1 MSENNE
7 TDSHWTYPDTETQT
21 DDVAAISSPR
31 LLYRIKRVLPFVF
44 LAAVAVF
51 AAREIRELDV
61 HAIRIAIND
70 FPLPR
75 LLLVQI
81 VALTGVLAMT
91 LYDWHAARTFR
102 IEVPF
107 RTLIRN
113 SWIANTFNN
122 FIGLSGFAGT
132 GIRMLLLGNL
142 GIESTY
148 ATAFSVF
155 IMVSV
160 PVGLSVACW
169 PLLIAAGWEVSAL
182 PIASWIAWLALGA
195 FAIYLPL
202 YIVILNKGIS
212 PRLQQALPRQ
222 SAMSIIT
229 MIAISAFDWL
239 LAAGT
244 AWVAMKTAGV
254 TIPLTHF
261 LYAFILASTLGIVSL
276 LPGGLGVFDA
286 TLVALLAPFSDAVE
300 PLVTGVL
307 VFRLC
312 YYLTPWL
319 IGVYLGADSLALPGY
334 MQRIALVRQ
343 WRQSRLP
350 NVFRVPLN
358 ALASLGVRVLAYLT
372 FAAGVVLLASS
383 AFPTFKSRLEIL
395 GEHVPLAA
403 VELSHLLSVVAGVL
417 LIALS
422 RGIAE
427 QVRNAYHLTQI
438 LLISGAFFSIL
449 KGIDYEVAIVLITI
463 ALLLR
468 QQRARFYRE
477 SYPLAS
483 GRSARWLAGLIIS
496 IAGFAW
502 VGDWAHSDLSWGWE
516 NLSRFAPA
524 LEAPRFARALLFAAM
539 AATGFIGW
547 SLFKRPKFF
556 PAKPDSRDLSEAETV
571 LDQYGGSEFAHLL
584 FLGDKSLLWSSDRKA
599 FVQYGSI
606 RDRLI
611 ALGDPCGD
619 PDSFDSTIIA
629 FRDLADLHDLTPCFY
644 EVGESHVHRYHDA
657 GFALFKLGEAA
668 TVRVADFTLTGKRG
682 EAVRHGI
689 NRAKREGARFELC
702 MQPLAENVWAELR
715 RISDAWLRER
725 NTAEKGFSLG
735 NFNIDYLARAPI
747 GVIKVGEQIVAFAN
761 LMPDYGTRTE
771 LSVDLMRYSPQ
782 APPGTMDM
790 LFAELILYAQA
801 NGYRSFNLGM
811 APLVGVGET
820 RYARPSEKVARLAYE
835 YGNRFYNYKGLR
847 SFKEKYHPEWRSSY
861 LAYPVLAPLPLLLID
876 SAALIAGGYRRI
888 FVKTD

>member
-1 MSENNE
+1 
-7 TDSHWTYPDTETQT
+7 
-21 DDVAAISSPR
+21 
-31 LLYRIKRVLPFVF
+31 L
-44 LAAVAVF
+44 
-51 AAREIRELDV
+51 
-61 HAIRIAIND
+61 
-70 FPLPR
+70 
-75 LLLVQI
+75 
-81 VALTGVLAMT
+81 
-91 LYDWHAARTFR
+91 
-102 IEVPF
+102 PF
-107 RTLIRN
+107 RTLVRN

-132 GIRMLLLGNL
+132 GIRLLLLGTL
-142 GIESTY
+142 GIESRY
-148 ATAFSVF
+148 ATAFSIF

-160 PVGLSVACW
+160 PVGLSVACL
-169 PLLIAAGWEVSAL
+169 PLLFGAGSEVSAL
-182 PIASWIAWLALGA
+182 PIPAWVAWVALGG
-195 FAIYLPL
+195 FATYLPL
-202 YIVILNKGIS
+202 YIVILNKGAL
-212 PRLQQALPRQ
+212 PRLRQALPRQ
-222 SAMSIIT
+222 TATSLVT
-229 MIAISAFDWL
+229 MIGISAFDWL
-239 LAAGT
+239 LASGT
-244 AWVAMKTAGV
+244 AWVAMDAAGV
-254 TIPLTHF
+254 SIPLTHF
-261 LYAFILASTLGIVSL
+261 LYAFVLASTLGILSL

-286 TLVALLAPFSDAVE
+286 TLVALLAPFSDALE

-319 IGVYLGADSLALPGY
+319 IGVYLGADSLPFPDY
-334 MQRIALVRQ
+334 VQRIAFVRQ

-358 ALASLGVRVLAYLT
+358 AFAFLGVRVLAYLT

-383 AFPTFKSRLEIL
+383 AFPTFKDRLEL
-395 GEHVPLAA
+395 LHAHVPLAA

-422 RGIAE
+422 RGIAG
-427 QVRNAYHLTQI
+427 QVRSAYHLTQI
-438 LLISGAFFSIL
+438 LLASGALFSVL
-449 KGIDYEVAIVLITI
+449 KGIDFEEAVVLITI

-483 GRSARWLAGLIIS
+483 RRSVRWLAGLIVS

-502 VGDWAHSDLSWGWE
+502 IGDWAHGNLSWGWE
-516 NLSRFAPA
+516 NLSRFATG
-524 LEAPRFARALLFAAM
+524 LEAPRFARALLIAAM
-539 AATGFIGW
+539 AATGFIAW
-547 SLFKRPKFF
+547 SFFKRPKFF
-556 PAKPDSRDLSEAETV
+556 PVKPRSRELSEAEAV
-571 LDQYGGSEFAHLL
+571 LNQCGGTEFAHLL
-584 FLGDKSLLWSSDRKA
+584 FLGDKSLLWSTDRKA
-599 FVQYGSI
+599 FIQYGSI

-644 EVGESHVHRYHDA
+644 EVGETHVHRYHDA

-668 TVRVADFTLTGKRG
+668 TVKVADFTLTGKRG

-689 NRAKREGARFELC
+689 NRAKRDGARFELLTH
-702 MQPLAENVWAELR
+702 PLGAKVWAELR
-715 RISDAWLRER
+715 QISDAWLQER
-725 NTAEKGFSLG
+725 NAAEKGFSLG
-735 NFNIDYLARAPI
+735 NFNTDYLARAPI
-747 GVIKVGEQIVAFAN
+747 GVIEVGEQIVAFAN

-782 APPGTMDM
+782 APPGTMDL
-790 LFAELILYAQA
+790 LFAELILYAQS
-801 NGYRSFNLGM
+801 NGYQSFNLGM
-811 APLVGVGET
+811 APLVGVGAT

-888 FVKTD
+888 FLKAN